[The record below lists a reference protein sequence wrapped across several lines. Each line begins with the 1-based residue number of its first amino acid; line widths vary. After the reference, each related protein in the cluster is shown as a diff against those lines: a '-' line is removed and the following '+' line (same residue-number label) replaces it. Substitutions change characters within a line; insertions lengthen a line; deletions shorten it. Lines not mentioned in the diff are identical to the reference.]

1 LNSDIDKNVEGIA
14 FRSKNTPLGDAIMVN
29 KGKQVSLYGKI
40 KVNEWGGRRIPQLH
54 IEDIGKE
61 IK

>member
-1 LNSDIDKNVEGIA
+1 
-14 FRSKNTPLGDAIMVN
+14 MVN

>member
-1 LNSDIDKNVEGIA
+1 MN
-14 FRSKNTPLGDAIMVN
+14 N
-29 KGKQVSLYGKI
+29 KGNFVSLYGKI
-40 KVNEWGGRRIPQLH
+40 KVNEWGGRRIPQFH